1 MKFLMATNRQRLRR
15 KGNATVISV
24 ILMIVLLAM
33 GVIVGA
39 VAVRD
44 QIVQEFGDISVA
56 LDRLNQ
62 TYSVRIEIDPD
73 GPGGIPQQTCL
84 YGYTDPLPTLEDN
97 GTGMMP
103 EPPAGL
109 TFVAPSSTESPVPNP
124 PGTLP

>member
-1 MKFLMATNRQRLRR
+1 MKRLIATSRLRIRR
-15 KGNATVISV
+15 KGNATLISV
-24 ILMIVLLAM
+24 ILMIVILAM

-39 VAVRD
+39 VAIRD

-73 GPGGIPQQTCL
+73 GPGGIPMHTCL
-84 YGYTDPLPTLEDN
+84 YGYTDPLPTLDDP

-109 TFVAPSSTESPVPNP
+109 TFNDPTTNEAPTPQPV
-124 PGTLP
+124 GTLP